1 MKVTRI
7 VIAGVVV
14 AVLAFVAYSASLGRQ
29 DAAKRVGSARNL
41 QQWGIALNLHLIDNE
56 NQLPEVGTTPID
68 DTQKKAWFSA
78 LPPYISQTPL
88 PELPPGSRP
97 RPGVTSLWIDPSTR
111 APKVWDP
118 AVFYF
123 NYAMNQALQPD
134 PKLRSF
140 RIFEVPSPGNVVFLV
155 DVDGY
160 SPAATPDKVAFRHG
174 NPKPNSPEATA
185 HVLFCDGH
193 VQSISRAVLVDDPRT
208 RSAEAAND
216 GPSWFEN

>member
-1 MKVTRI
+1 MKLTRI
-7 VIAGVVV
+7 LVAGG
-14 AVLAFVAYSASLGRQ
+14 VLAVFAFVTYSASLSRQ
-29 DAAKRVGSARNL
+29 GAAKRVGSARNL

-68 DTQKKAWFSA
+68 SSQKKAWFSA

-88 PELPPGSRP
+88 PDLPPGSRP
-97 RPGVTSLWIDPSTR
+97 RPGVTSLWIDPATR

-118 AVFYF
+118 EVFYF

-160 SPAATPDKVAFRHG
+160 SPAATPEKVAFRHG
-174 NPKPNSPEATA
+174 NTNPNSPSATA

-193 VQSISRAVLVDDPRT
+193 VQNISKAVLVDDPKT
-208 RSAEAAND
+208 RRAEAAND